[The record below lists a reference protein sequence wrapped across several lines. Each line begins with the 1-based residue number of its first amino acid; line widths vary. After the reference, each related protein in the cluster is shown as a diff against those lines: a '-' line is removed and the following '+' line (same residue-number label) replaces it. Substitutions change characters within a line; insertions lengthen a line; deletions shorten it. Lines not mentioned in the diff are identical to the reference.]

1 MSYYDDDGYV
11 GYDPYEAHDRRVHE
25 ERYHK
30 SKVPTTEELARHIY
44 YQGLIDES
52 KKYAKEPEYDGDDF
66 FEAYMTGFEKV
77 LYDAWGDPKKTLE
90 LMAKDTV
97 ENKDQPRLIATTKE
111 HIIREGTETWIIY
124 KITPEGFKVLGVF
137 YDEEY
142 AEEFIKHLKK
152 MIV

>member
-1 MSYYDDDGYV
+1 M
-11 GYDPYEAHDRRVHE
+11 
-25 ERYHK
+25 
-30 SKVPTTEELARHIY
+30 PTTEELARHIY

-142 AEEFIKHLKK
+142 AEEFIKHLKE
-152 MIV
+152 